1 MTIQNLIV
9 EKYASPTASAAVNL
23 GDSPYGAENW
33 IVTGSEVRWNH
44 GAGIGQDSNTI
55 ARNNYVHHNC
65 GFGFVGAGTGVVVEG
80 NEIAYNNIMA
90 GSTKTCGYESFWGAG
105 GSKWVWTTNLIVR
118 GNFSHHNDG
127 PGLWTDINN
136 IYTLYENNII
146 EDNVRGGIFHE
157 ISYDAT
163 IRNNTIRRNGTGKDY
178 PWWTTGAGIEI
189 VSSRNVEV
197 YGNTLVD
204 NWQGITGLNDHRGTG
219 NHGAWVHHQHER
231 ARQHRD
237 VAHQRGRRRAHGSG
251 RYRGNRCVPAG
262 REQSLSAEFL
272 YAGHERLRTSR
283 GWART

>member
-1 MTIQNLIV
+1 MPESGRT
-9 EKYASPTASAAVNL
+9 ATRSP
-23 GDSPYGAENW
+23 
-33 IVTGSEVRWNH
+33 
-44 GAGIGQDSNTI
+44 
-55 ARNNYVHHNC
+55 RNNYVHHNC
-65 GFGFVGAGTGVVVEG
+65 GFGFVGAGVNVVVEG

-90 GSTKTCGYESFWGAG
+90 GSTNTCGSDSFWGAG
-105 GSKWVWTTNLIVR
+105 GSKWVCTTSLIVR

-136 IYTLYENNII
+136 IYSLYENNII

-204 NWQGITGLNDHRGTG
+204 NWQGITGLEGPSRHREPRRLGDD
-219 NHGAWVHHQHER
+219 QPER
-231 ARQHRD
+231 ARQQRD
-237 VAHQRGRRRAHGSG
+237 VAHQRRRRRALGSA
-251 RYRGNRCVPAG
+251 RYRGNRAFLPAANN
-262 REQSLSAEFL
+262 RFQRNSYTL
-272 YAGHERLRTSR
+272 GHERQLLHVDGPEPERE
-283 GWART
+283 